1 MAAGRFPGL
10 GERRMPTTFEPL
22 RDRDFRL
29 YFAGEAL
36 SSVGSGLHLVALGW
50 YLLSR
55 TGSATDVAL
64 LWTAG
69 LGAGLVALPVTGPLA
84 DRYPRRML
92 CIGSDLARMAMVGAL
107 AALAFSG
114 NPPLAA
120 IYALTFVIGLGH
132 NVFWPSISALV
143 QEIVRPEQLV
153 EVSGLV
159 EVLFQVGFLTGAALG
174 GPLLIRFGLGWA
186 LTIDAASYVVSALAL
201 AALHHRPA
209 PREHHAPF
217 VGMLREGI
225 AYLRGNRPLAAFG
238 VISVMPFVATIS
250 LNVVLVAYVLDVLH
264 RSATVYSLVDMTY
277 GTGGVASGFLAALL
291 VVRLGEWPVM
301 LGTVAAATVCY
312 VLVAALPA
320 SVAVLFALTWVV
332 GFSSSSFRVV
342 TNSVLLR
349 VVPNA
354 VMGRMT
360 AAIQLA
366 MILMEVVA
374 TLAVGPLINHSGPR
388 AGVLLLAAIVAL
400 ASAWLAVLAPR
411 LRALPQAVPESG

>member
-1 MAAGRFPGL
+1 
-10 GERRMPTTFEPL
+10 MPTTLEPL

-50 YLLSR
+50 YLLAR

-92 CIGSDLARMAMVGAL
+92 CIWADLGRMGLVGGL
-107 AALAFSG
+107 AALAFAGS
-114 NPPLAA
+114 PPLWA
-120 IYALTFVIGLGH
+120 IYSLTFLIGMGH
-132 NVFWPSISALV
+132 NVFWPSAAALV
-143 QEIVRPEQLV
+143 QEIVRPDQLV

-186 LTIDAASYVVSALAL
+186 LAIDAGSYVLSAVAL
-201 AALHHRPA
+201 LALHHRPA

-217 VGMLREGI
+217 ATLLRDGM
-225 AYLRGNRPLAAFG
+225 AYLRRNRPVAAFG

-250 LNVVLVAYVLDVLH
+250 FNVVLVAYVLDVLH
-264 RSATVYSLVDMTY
+264 RSATVYSLADMTY
-277 GTGGVASGFLAALL
+277 GTGGLASGFLAALL

-301 LGTVAAATVCY
+301 LTTAAA
-312 VLVAALPA
+312 A
-320 SVAVLFALTWVV
+320 SAGYLLVAVLPAGVAVFFVLTWVV
-332 GFSSSSFRVV
+332 GFSSSSFRVI
-342 TNSVLLR
+342 TNAVLLR
-349 VVPNA
+349 VVPNE
-354 VMGRMT
+354 VMGRIT
-360 AAIQLA
+360 AAVQLA
-366 MILMEVVA
+366 MILMEVAA
-374 TLAVGPLINHSGPR
+374 TLAVGPLVNHSGPR
-388 AGVLLLAAIVAL
+388 AGLLLLAAIVAL
-400 ASAWLAVLAPR
+400 ATGWLAVLAPR
-411 LRALPQAVPESG
+411 LRALPRALPEGG

>member
-1 MAAGRFPGL
+1 MS
-10 GERRMPTTFEPL
+10 TTFAPL

-29 YFAGEAL
+29 YFVGEAL

-50 YLLSR
+50 YLLTR

-84 DRYPRRML
+84 DRYSRRML
-92 CIGSDLARMAMVGAL
+92 CIWADLSRMLLVGGL
-107 AALAFSG
+107 AALAFAGS
-114 NPPLAA
+114 PPLWA
-120 IYALTFVIGLGH
+120 IYALTFLIGLGH
-132 NVFWPSISALV
+132 NVFWPSVGALV
-143 QEIVRPEQLV
+143 QEIVRPDQLV

-159 EVLFQVGFLTGAALG
+159 EVLFQMGFLTGAALG

-186 LTIDAASYVVSALAL
+186 LTIDAGSYAVSALAL
-201 AALHHRPA
+201 AALQHRPA
-209 PREHHAPF
+209 AREHHAPF
-217 VGMLREGI
+217 ATMLREGV
-225 AYLRGNRPLAAFG
+225 AYLRENRPVAAFG

-264 RSATVYSLVDMTY
+264 RSATVYSLADMTY
-277 GTGGVASGFLAALL
+277 GTGGLASGFLAALL

-301 LGTVAAATVCY
+301 VATVAAATACY
-312 VLVAALPA
+312 LLVAALPA
-320 SVAVLFALTWVV
+320 SVAVFFVLMWVV

-374 TLAVGPLINHSGPR
+374 TLAIGPLVNHSGPR
-388 AGVLLLAAIVAL
+388 GGLLLLAAIVAL
-400 ASAWLAVLAPR
+400 ATAWLAVLAPR
-411 LRALPQAVPESG
+411 LRALPQALPEGG